1 MRPRSYRIER
11 HGSSDRADA
20 GLGFVPLIRHDNR
33 AKVNV
38 LWGTAKAETTLRN
51 AQDVEKR
58 LSASRSRSSL
68 RRAVAGLRLAKEKR
82 RHETRAS
89 GSRADRRQSSQG
101 CWHKRG

>member
-11 HGSSDRADA
+11 RGSSDRADA
-20 GLGFVPLIRHDNR
+20 SLGFVPLIRHDNW

-58 LSASRSRSSL
+58 LSALRSGNSI
-68 RRAVAGLRLAKEKR
+68 RRAVAGLPRAKEKR
-82 RHETRAS
+82 RHRTRAS
-89 GSRADRRQSSQG
+89 GSRAGRRQSKG
-101 CWHKRG
+101 K